1 MSSGNESFFSHL
13 KIKYSVSFPFSHVL
27 SGNIKHCPSLCYE
40 HEQEFGLLIIWQD
53 QCRATIPTK
62 HSLSPRRSWE
72 GEAFWHRMTQLLCH
86 DITQLST
93 TRNFP
98 SVLQRNCDVP
108 GESNSNLLFH
118 PPPVQTRTSYSLITG
133 ICFHFKGL
141 LGVIKHATSFQ
152 RYYAQLLI
160 TAVAVPIKINLTKL
174 L

>member
-1 MSSGNESFFSHL
+1 MFWVATSNTALHSAMSMSRSLVCLLFGKINVELLFPPNTLSHHNAVG
-13 KIKYSVSFPFSHVL
+13 KE
-27 SGNIKHCPSLCYE
+27 KHFDISL
-40 HEQEFGLLIIWQD
+40 WS
-53 QCRATIPTK
+53 RT
-62 HSLSPRRSWE
+62 
-72 GEAFWHRMTQLLCH
+72 TQLLCH
-86 DITQLST
+86 DITQPST

-108 GESNSNLLFH
+108 GESDSNLLFH